1 MGEER
6 TPEEIKQLEKMGKE
20 LIELR
25 RLLFYIFIHRYGLI
39 EADAED
45 VYQEV
50 CVYMLEKGIRHLDP
64 NQTYVPAIKVTAH
77 RRALNYIRDN
87 KRIDTHQYHLL
98 EERDHLK
105 GHDPTADLDA
115 CLDVV
120 AIHKALLDH
129 KPVRGRACFHSL
141 AKHYFDEDLN
151 IREVARKYRHNANT
165 MHSAKR
171 LMRKL
176 MRSWYE

>member
-6 TPEEIKQLEKMGKE
+6 TPEEIKQLEQMGKE

-25 RLLFYIFIHRYGLI
+25 RLLCYIFIHQYNMSQAN
-39 EADAED
+39 ADD
-45 VYQEV
+45 LYQDV
-50 CVYMLEKGIRHLDP
+50 CVYMLERGVWLLDP
-64 NQTYVPAIKVTAH
+64 TQTYVPAIKVTAH
-77 RRALNYIRDN
+77 RRALNFIRDN
-87 KRIDTHQYHLL
+87 QRIDTQKYHLL

-115 CLDVV
+115 CIDVV
-120 AIHKALLDH
+120 TIHQALLDH
-129 KPVRGRACFHSL
+129 KPVRGRACFKSL

-151 IREVARKYRHNANT
+151 IRDVARKYRHNANT